1 MLEVC
6 RYLEFRRTAFAGVEF
21 TGLTAFVISDDW
33 SGEGTGEFVIQDIQ
47 KFAEELNQLVSRKGD
62 DVWFTA
68 SEVDESGQIAVR
80 IRATERDGQFAC
92 RIRLATHYDSTRPE
106 GMFRF
111 EVELNAFSSA
121 MKKFVDQVRAL
132 ANGETIH
139 ARLDLEHQGFQS
151 RRSNAR
157 KGQSRG

>member
-1 MLEVC
+1 MEIC
-6 RYLEFRRTAFAGVEF
+6 RYLEFRRTAFAGGEF

-33 SGEGTGEFVIQDIQ
+33 SGEGTGEFVVEDIQ
-47 KFAEELNQLVSRKGD
+47 KLSEDLNQLVSRNGD
-62 DVWFTA
+62 EVWFTA
-68 SEVDESGQIAVR
+68 SEVDESGHIAVR
-80 IRATERDGQFAC
+80 VRASEREGQFDC
-92 RIRLATHYDSTRPE
+92 RIRFATHYDSTPPE

-111 EVELNAFSSA
+111 EVELKAFSSA
-121 MKKFVDQVRAL
+121 MKKFVDQLRAL
-132 ANGETIH
+132 ASGETIH